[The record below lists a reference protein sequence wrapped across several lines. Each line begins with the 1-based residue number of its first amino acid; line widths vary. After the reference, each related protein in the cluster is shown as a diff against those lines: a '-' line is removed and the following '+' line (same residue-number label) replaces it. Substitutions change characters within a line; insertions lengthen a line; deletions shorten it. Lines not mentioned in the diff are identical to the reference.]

1 MSLSE
6 LAAEQVKS
14 LPEEMAREVL
24 DFIGFLKER
33 QERAEWQ
40 DLVHAQASTMK
51 IVWNSA
57 GDEVWH
63 AL

>member
-6 LAAEQVKS
+6 LAVEQVKS
-14 LPEEMAREVL
+14 LPEDMAREVL

-40 DLVHAQASTMK
+40 DLVHAQASAMK
-51 IVWNSA
+51 TVCDNTE
-57 GDEVWH
+57 DEVWN